1 MLLLLPGKVML
12 IVIILKL
19 CLLFLNLEI
28 LLLCHYHINDLK
40 YFLIG
45 EKLFRVS
52 VLQSLT
58 HTTEAA
64 SYLRRIARFLLK
76 LLDTSETECVAAF
89 REKFW
94 QANSSIEFL
103 LTAVTQD
110 QRLHS
115 VI

>member
-1 MLLLLPGKVML
+1 MLLLLPRKVML
-12 IVIILKL
+12 VMIILKL

-40 YFLIG
+40 YFLIS

-58 HTTEAA
+58 HATEAT
-64 SYLRRIARFLLK
+64 SYLRGVAGFLLK
-76 LLDTSETECVAAF
+76 LFDTSETECVAAF

-103 LTAVTQD
+103 LTVVTHD